1 MEWYLIL
8 LIVLGALVA
17 AAACFAAGF
26 LYRKKVAE
34 REIGSAETEATR
46 LINEAIRAGENR
58 KKEMLLEAK
67 DEIHKSRTEYEKEV
81 KERRAELSKQERRL
95 EQKESTLDKKTET
108 YERKEEELN
117 RRLQKVTETQNQ
129 AEAIRQQQLEK
140 LEEISGGNITVEC
153 YDSGTLY
160 GQDTE
165 HDALKN
171 GDVDMIYSSAS
182 WLTDGSPW
190 VSMFTAG
197 YVFQSYDHMTR
208 VLNGNIGKEM
218 FQKIADEQG
227 ILPLGAY
234 YLGTREISLS
244 QDKAIKTPDD
254 LKGVNL
260 RMPNSDA
267 WVFLGKAMG
276 ANPTAIGF
284 NDLYLALQTGTVD
297 GQDNPL
303 PTVKSAKFYEV
314 QKSISL
320 TNHLVDSVWPTI
332 NLNTWNKLTDTQK
345 GWVMEAVEAGREAC
359 DSQNLKTESEVQD
372 FLKEQGLTIY
382 EADVAAFADHV
393 LDAYLNDPISG
404 SWDKDLLEQ
413 IKAMA

>member
-1 MEWYLIL
+1 MKKLIAML
-8 LIVLGALVA
+8 LALV
-17 AAACFAAGF
+17 
-26 LYRKKVAE
+26 
-34 REIGSAETEATR
+34 
-46 LINEAIRAGENR
+46 
-58 KKEMLLEAK
+58 MLLALCACGQ
-67 DEIHKSRTEYEKEV
+67 TAAP
-81 KERRAELSKQERRL
+81 AEQ
-95 EQKESTLDKKTET
+95 STAAPAENPTAEPV
-108 YERKEEELN
+108 EEPTDDVGEPVNLIFSIAAVPTDAHGAA
-117 RRLQKVTETQNQ
+117 QKVFKET
-129 AEAIRQQQLEK
+129 LES
-140 LEEISGGNITVEC
+140 ISGGNMTVEC

-190 VSMFTAG
+190 ISMFTAG
-197 YVFQSYDHMTR
+197 YVFQSYEHMTK
-208 VLNGNIGKEM
+208 VLNGEIGQAM
-218 FQKIADEQG
+218 FQKVADEQG
-227 ILPLGAY
+227 ILPLGAF
-234 YLGTREISLS
+234 YLGTRQISLS
-244 QDKAIKTPDD
+244 QDKQIKTPED
-254 LKGVNL
+254 LKGINL

-276 ANPTAIGF
+276 ANPTAVGF

-345 GWVMEAVEAGREAC
+345 GWVMEAVEAARAAC
-359 DSQNLKTESEVQD
+359 DAQNLKTESEVQD

-382 EADVAAFADHV
+382 EADVTAFADHV
-393 LDAYLNDPISG
+393 LETYLNDPISDT
-404 SWDKDLLEQ
+404 WDKDLLEQ

>member
-1 MEWYLIL
+1 MKNWKRTLAML
-8 LIVLGALVA
+8 SASVMVA
-17 AAACFAAGF
+17 GMLAGCGSSGSTSAPAASGSASAAG
-26 LYRKKVAE
+26 
-34 REIGSAETEATR
+34 SD
-46 LINEAIRAGENR
+46 AGEPVN
-58 KKEMLLEAK
+58 LIFSIAAVPT
-67 DEIHKSRTEYEKEV
+67 DAHG
-81 KERRAELSKQERRL
+81 AA
-95 EQKESTLDKKTET
+95 
-108 YERKEEELN
+108 
-117 RRLQKVTETQNQ
+117 QKVFK
-129 AEAIRQQQLEK
+129 EK
-140 LEEISGGNITVEC
+140 LEEISGGNMTVEC

-165 HDALKN
+165 TDAVKN

-197 YVFQSYDHMTR
+197 YVFQSYDHMTK
-208 VLNGNIGKEM
+208 VLNGDIGKEV

-227 ILPLGAY
+227 IQPLGAY
-234 YLGTREISLS
+234 YLGTRQISLS
-244 QDKAIKTPDD
+244 EDRAITTPDD

-276 ANPTAIGF
+276 ANPTAIAF

-303 PTVKSAKFYEV
+303 PTVQSAKFYEV

-320 TNHLVDSVWPTI
+320 TNHLVDSVWPTM
-332 NLNTWNKLTDTQK
+332 NVNTWNSLTDTQK
-345 GWVMEAVEAGREAC
+345 GWVMEAIEAARQSC
-359 DSQNLKTESEVQD
+359 DDQNLKTESEVQD
-372 FLKEQGLTIY
+372 FLKEQGLSIY

-393 LDAYLNDPISG
+393 LETYLNDPISD
-404 SWDKDLLEQ
+404 SWDKDLLAEIQ
-413 IKAMA
+413 AMA

>member
-1 MEWYLIL
+1 MMIGL
-8 LIVLGALVA
+8 LASCGSKTPAASASGSTASGSTSTNPEDVGDPVKLVFSIAAVPTDAHGAA
-17 AAACFAAGF
+17 
-26 LYRKKVAE
+26 
-34 REIGSAETEATR
+34 
-46 LINEAIRAGENR
+46 
-58 KKEMLLEAK
+58 
-67 DEIHKSRTEYEKEV
+67 
-81 KERRAELSKQERRL
+81 
-95 EQKESTLDKKTET
+95 
-108 YERKEEELN
+108 
-117 RRLQKVTETQNQ
+117 QKVFKDT
-129 AEAIRQQQLEK
+129 
-140 LEEISGGNITVEC
+140 LEEISGGNMTVEC
-153 YDSGTLY
+153 YDSGSLY

-171 GDVDMIYSSAS
+171 GDVDLIYSSAS

-197 YVFQSYDHMTR
+197 YVFQSYDHMTK
-208 VLNGNIGKEM
+208 VLNGDIGKEV

-234 YLGTREISLS
+234 YLGTRQVSLS
-244 QDKAIKTPDD
+244 EDKQIKTPED
-254 LKGVNL
+254 LNGVNL

-276 ANPTAIGF
+276 ANPTAIPF

-303 PTVKSAKFYEV
+303 PTVQSAKFYEV

-345 GWVMEAVEAGREAC
+345 GWVMEAVEAGRKAC
-359 DSQNLKTESEVQD
+359 DEQNLKTESEVQD
-372 FLKEQGLTIY
+372 FLKEQGLSIY

-393 LDAYLNDPISG
+393 LNTYLNDPISD
-404 SWDKDLLEQ
+404 SWDKDLLAEIQ
-413 IKAMA
+413 ALA

>member
-1 MEWYLIL
+1 MKNWKRL
-8 LIVLGALVA
+8 LALSLSGAMLAGALTACGGGSSTTPAPAASAAPSESA
-17 AAACFAAGF
+17 AAADNAGDPVNLVFSIAAVPTDAHG
-26 LYRKKVAE
+26 A
-34 REIGSAETEATR
+34 A
-46 LINEAIRAGENR
+46 
-58 KKEMLLEAK
+58 
-67 DEIHKSRTEYEKEV
+67 
-81 KERRAELSKQERRL
+81 
-95 EQKESTLDKKTET
+95 
-108 YERKEEELN
+108 
-117 RRLQKVTETQNQ
+117 QKVFKET
-129 AEAIRQQQLEK
+129 LET
-140 LEEISGGNITVEC
+140 ISGGNMTVEC

-197 YVFQSYDHMTR
+197 YVFQSYDHMTK
-208 VLNGNIGKEM
+208 VLNGDIGKEV

-234 YLGTREISLS
+234 YLGTRQISLS
-244 QDKAIKTPDD
+244 EDRQIKTPDD

-276 ANPTAIGF
+276 ANPTAIAF

-332 NLNTWNKLTDTQK
+332 NVDTWNKLTDTQK
-345 GWVMEAVEAGREAC
+345 GWVMEAVEAGRKAC
-359 DSQNLKTESEVQD
+359 DEQNLKTESEVQD
-372 FLKEQGLTIY
+372 FLKEQDLKIY
-382 EADVAAFADHV
+382 DADVAAFADHV
-393 LDAYLNDPISG
+393 LNA
-404 SWDKDLLEQ
+404 
-413 IKAMA
+413 

>member
-1 MEWYLIL
+1 MKNWKRSI
-8 LIVLGALVA
+8 ALSLSAMMMA
-17 AAACFAAGF
+17 AALTGCGGSSTPASS
-26 LYRKKVAE
+26 
-34 REIGSAETEATR
+34 GSAPA
-46 LINEAIRAGENR
+46 ASGSGASSAADAGDPVN
-58 KKEMLLEAK
+58 LVFSIAAVPT
-67 DEIHKSRTEYEKEV
+67 DAHG
-81 KERRAELSKQERRL
+81 AA
-95 EQKESTLDKKTET
+95 
-108 YERKEEELN
+108 
-117 RRLQKVTETQNQ
+117 QKVFKDT
-129 AEAIRQQQLEK
+129 LES
-140 LEEISGGNITVEC
+140 ISGGNMTVEC

-197 YVFQSYDHMTR
+197 YVFQSYDHMTK
-208 VLNGNIGKEM
+208 VLNGDIGKEV

-227 ILPLGAY
+227 ILPLGAF
-234 YLGTREISLS
+234 YLGTRQVSLS
-244 QDKAIKTPDD
+244 EDRQIKTPED
-254 LKGVNL
+254 LNGVNL

-276 ANPTAIGF
+276 ANPTAIAF

-297 GQDNPL
+297 GQ
-303 PTVKSAKFYEV
+303 PTM
-314 QKSISL
+314 
-320 TNHLVDSVWPTI
+320 

-345 GWVMEAVEAGREAC
+345 GWVMEAVEAAREAC
-359 DSQNLKTESEVQD
+359 DSQNLKTEGEVQD

-393 LDAYLNDPISG
+393 LDTYLNDPISD
-404 SWDKDLLEQ
+404 SWDKDLLAEIQ
-413 IKAMA
+413 AMA

>member
-1 MEWYLIL
+1 MKKLIAML
-8 LIVLGALVA
+8 LALV
-17 AAACFAAGF
+17 
-26 LYRKKVAE
+26 
-34 REIGSAETEATR
+34 
-46 LINEAIRAGENR
+46 
-58 KKEMLLEAK
+58 MLLALCACGQ
-67 DEIHKSRTEYEKEV
+67 TAAP
-81 KERRAELSKQERRL
+81 AEQ
-95 EQKESTLDKKTET
+95 STAAPAENPTAEPV
-108 YERKEEELN
+108 EEPTDDVGEPVNLIFSIAAVPTDAHGAA
-117 RRLQKVTETQNQ
+117 QKVFKET
-129 AEAIRQQQLEK
+129 LES
-140 LEEISGGNITVEC
+140 ISGGNMTVEC

-190 VSMFTAG
+190 ISMFTAG
-197 YVFQSYDHMTR
+197 YVFQSYDHMTK
-208 VLNGNIGKEM
+208 VLNGDIGKDM
-218 FQKIADEQG
+218 FQKVAEEQG
-227 ILPLGAY
+227 ILPLGAF
-234 YLGTREISLS
+234 YLGTRQISLS
-244 QDKAIKTPDD
+244 QDKQIKTPED
-254 LKGVNL
+254 LKGINL

-276 ANPTAIGF
+276 ANPTAVGF

-345 GWVMEAVEAGREAC
+345 GWVMEAVEAARRRLRRAEYQDRER
-359 DSQNLKTESEVQD
+359 SS
-372 FLKEQGLTIY
+372 GLP
-382 EADVAAFADHV
+382 A
-393 LDAYLNDPISG
+393 
-404 SWDKDLLEQ
+404 
-413 IKAMA
+413 